1 MHSNGCPPHESSR
14 RTECI
19 SALNVS
25 PSWRATSD
33 SCASNLQV
41 KLYPSFSTPCA
52 VNDKDEPFVIYHAAP
67 ARETNCPAARWPL
80 FVAAGQG
87 TVLVHRN
94 IPFYGGHHR
103 PCEWPHCKFFR
114 RPVHL
119 GPGLPTTQ
127 KTFCGH
133 PGTNCYRRRR
143 HHPGSPYY
151 DSG

>member
-1 MHSNGCPPHESSR
+1 MKSAKNG
-14 RTECI
+14 T
-19 SALNVS
+19 
-25 PSWRATSD
+25 RATPWTRLVRIS
-33 SCASNLQV
+33 SSQ
-41 KLYPSFSTPCA
+41 PPGTPLGTGSG
-52 VNDKDEPFVIYHAAP
+52 DRDEPFVIYHATP

-103 PCEWPHCKFFR
+103 PCEWSHCKFFR
-114 RPVHL
+114 RPVHP

-127 KTFCGH
+127 GTSCGH
-133 PGTNCYRRRR
+133 PGTNCYCRRRR
-143 HHPGSPYY
+143 HSGSSHY